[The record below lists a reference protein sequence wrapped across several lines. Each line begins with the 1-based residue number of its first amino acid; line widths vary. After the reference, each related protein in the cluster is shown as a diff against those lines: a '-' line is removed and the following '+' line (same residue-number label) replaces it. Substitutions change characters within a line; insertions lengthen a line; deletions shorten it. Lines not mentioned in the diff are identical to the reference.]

1 MKNDRLKTLPE
12 IMHNCRVK
20 TYPNG
25 TQEVLFSRDSVF
37 RETGWQLADKWQADA
52 KVSGTS
58 TDKAASLDRAKRRAR
73 NAVRDIALSNEFS
86 YFVTFTLDASKV
98 DRYDINA
105 VVKKMNYWLDNR
117 VRRNGLKYV
126 LVPEL
131 HKDGAVHFH
140 GFVNDCLGLVD
151 SGTLTGGE
159 LKRPRKPRSARE
171 RDSLLASGCH
181 VVYNVTDW
189 KLGFSTAI
197 ELYGEYRSAV
207 GYVCK
212 YISKAQEKIG
222 GRWYYSGGQLDK
234 PSVSL
239 TDIDFDA
246 FLSDN
251 NDDAQLFKSGGLEFG
266 IMTLGVSRWSRK
278 RTMPTMP

>member
-1 MKNDRLKTLPE
+1 MYDDTFKTLPE

-20 TYPNG
+20 TYPDG
-25 TQEVLFSRDSVF
+25 SQDVLICRGEVF
-37 RETGWQLADKWQADA
+37 REAGWERSDKW
-52 KVSGTS
+52 KPEPKNSGLS
-58 TDKAASLDRAKRRAR
+58 SDKSANLSRAQRRAR
-73 NAVRDIALSNEFS
+73 AAVKDIALSNEFS
-86 YFVTFTLDASKV
+86 HFVTFTLDRSQI

-105 VVKKMNYWLDNR
+105 VVKKLNVWLDNR

-140 GFVNDCLGLVD
+140 GLINNRLGLVD

-159 LKRPRKPRSARE
+159 IKKPRKPRSARE
-171 RDSLLASGCH
+171 RERLLSLGAH

-197 ELYGEYRSAV
+197 ELYGDYTAAV

-212 YISKAQEKIG
+212 YISKQQEKIG
-222 GRWYYSGGQLDK
+222 GRWYYSGGDLKK
-234 PSVSL
+234 PDVSYS
-239 TDIDFDA
+239 DVDYDA

-251 NDDAQLFKSGGLEFG
+251 KDEIYSFRSGGLEF
-266 IMTLGVSRWSRK
+266 IGVTFGGVKDGKQPER
-278 RTMPTMP
+278 

>member
-1 MKNDRLKTLPE
+1 MYELHSKSLPE
-12 IMHNCRVK
+12 LLHNCRVK

-25 TQEVLFSRDSVF
+25 SQEVLCTREAVF
-37 RETGWQLADKWQADA
+37 REAGWEVSDKWR
-52 KVSGTS
+52 SE
-58 TDKAASLDRAKRRAR
+58 DKKQQSAAGCASDNLGRAKRRAR
-73 NAVRDIALSNEFS
+73 SAVKDIALSNEFS
-86 YFVTFTLDASKV
+86 YFVTFTLDREKV
-98 DRYDINA
+98 DRYDMNA
-105 VVKKMNYWLDNR
+105 VVKKLNTWLDNR

-159 LKRPRKPRSARE
+159 LKRPRKPRSSRE
-171 RDSLLASGCH
+171 REALLSPCCH

-197 ELYGEYRSAV
+197 ELYGDYAAAV

-212 YISKAQEKIG
+212 YISKEQQKIG
-222 GRWYYSGGQLDK
+222 GRWYYSGGALLRPD
-234 PSVSL
+234 VSYA
-239 TDIDFDA
+239 DVDYDSFCDA
-246 FLSDN
+246 NREALCCFS
-251 NDDAQLFKSGGLEFG
+251 SGGFEFA
-266 IMTLGVSRWSRK
+266 TV
-278 RTMPTMP
+278 TF

>member
-25 TQEVLFSRDSVF
+25 TQEVLFSRDAVF

-52 KVSGTS
+52 KVSGTA

-159 LKRPRKPRSARE
+159 LKRPRKPRSIRE

-246 FLSDN
+246 FLNDN
-251 NDDAQLFKSGGLEFG
+251 NDEAQLFKSGGLEFG
-266 IMTLGVSRWSRK
+266 IMTLGGE
-278 RTMPTMP
+278 